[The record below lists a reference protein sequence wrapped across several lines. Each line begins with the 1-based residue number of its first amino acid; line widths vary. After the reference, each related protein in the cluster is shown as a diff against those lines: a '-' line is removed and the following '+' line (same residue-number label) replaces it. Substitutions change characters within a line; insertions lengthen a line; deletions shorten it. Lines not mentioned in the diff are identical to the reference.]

1 MLTLGLVCAKIS
13 AGAGYAIR
21 HRRRRRRLG
30 RFWRSEEVG
39 GGWFRAEHPP
49 LPSPTLHNLLNLLH
63 SLNGTGANVM
73 TKRTNAAHAS
83 LRRDAGSGRC
93 ASRTGGCPRRPR
105 GKKST
110 GPPHTYPPLHNPP
123 TAPTS
128 NH

>member
-21 HRRRRRRLG
+21 RRRLRRRLG

-39 GGWFRAEHPP
+39 GGWLRAEQPP

-73 TKRTNAAHAS
+73 TKSTNAAHAS

-93 ASRTGGCPRRPR
+93 ASRTGGGAPRPP
-105 GKKST
+105 
-110 GPPHTYPPLHNPP
+110 GPSKASQTHNTPPPP
-123 TAPTS
+123 
-128 NH
+128 

>member
-13 AGAGYAIR
+13 AGAGSEIG
-21 HRRRRRRLG
+21 HRRRGRRLG

-39 GGWFRAEHPP
+39 GGWFRAEQPP

-93 ASRTGGCPRRPR
+93 ASRTGGGPGGPRE
-105 GKKST
+105 KNNT
-110 GPPHTYPPLHNPP
+110 THPPQNPP
-123 TAPTS
+123 RP
-128 NH
+128 

>member
-21 HRRRRRRLG
+21 RRRLRRRLG

-39 GGWFRAEHPP
+39 GGWLRAEQPP

-73 TKRTNAAHAS
+73 TKSTNAAHAS

-93 ASRTGGCPRRPR
+93 PSRTGGGP
-105 GKKST
+105 
-110 GPPHTYPPLHNPP
+110 GPPPRPSTHDTPPE
-123 TAPTS
+123 
-128 NH
+128 

>member
-1 MLTLGLVCAKIS
+1 MLTLGLVCAKKS

-21 HRRRRRRLG
+21 RRRLRRRLG
-30 RFWRSEEVG
+30 RVWRSEEVG
-39 GGWFRAEHPP
+39 GGWFRAEQPP

-93 ASRTGGCPRRPR
+93 ASRTGGGPR
-105 GKKST
+105 
-110 GPPHTYPPLHNPP
+110 PPPAQKYHTNPP
-123 TAPTS
+123 ASTPPPQEARA
-128 NH
+128 HE

>member
-21 HRRRRRRLG
+21 RRRRRRRLG

-39 GGWFRAEHPP
+39 GGWFRAEQPP

-73 TKRTNAAHAS
+73 TKRTSAAHAS
-83 LRRDAGSGRC
+83 LRRDAGKGRC
-93 ASRTGGCPRRPR
+93 AARTGGGATPPP
-105 GKKST
+105 GKKNKT
-110 GPPHTYPPLHNPP
+110 RPHQNHPPQQ
-123 TAPTS
+123 
-128 NH
+128 